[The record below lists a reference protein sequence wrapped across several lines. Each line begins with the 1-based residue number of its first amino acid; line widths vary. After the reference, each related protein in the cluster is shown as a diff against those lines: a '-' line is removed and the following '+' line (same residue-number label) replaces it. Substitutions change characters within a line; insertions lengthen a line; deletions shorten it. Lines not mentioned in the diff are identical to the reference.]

1 MAEKVSRLVGRQILD
16 AHNRTVGRLV
26 GYYANTKNEVTAI
39 EIEMANGDFLN
50 CPVSQIEIDG
60 DSVVYNY
67 PWELEANNLKRQFDL
82 ISRRTRALDELYK
95 NGSIEKSI
103 YGEMRAQHLSSID
116 ELEEHKRILVESL
129 NERSS
134 KLDSQVKEL
143 ELFLANIKMQHAAGE
158 IDTETYNLAYEAV
171 NVGFKRDLSE
181 KTYLKDVMNFLN
193 QVHLITGD
201 DEERLDHALQ
211 DTSRIPDTV
220 VVRMK
225 ETYA

>member
-1 MAEKVSRLVGRQILD
+1 
-16 AHNRTVGRLV
+16 
-26 GYYANTKNEVTAI
+26 
-39 EIEMANGDFLN
+39 
-50 CPVSQIEIDG
+50 
-60 DSVVYNY
+60 
-67 PWELEANNLKRQFDL
+67 
-82 ISRRTRALDELYK
+82 
-95 NGSIEKSI
+95 
-103 YGEMRAQHLSSID
+103 
-116 ELEEHKRILVESL
+116 
-129 NERSS
+129 
-134 KLDSQVKEL
+134 
-143 ELFLANIKMQHAAGE
+143 MQHAAGE

-193 QVHLITGD
+193 QVHLITSD